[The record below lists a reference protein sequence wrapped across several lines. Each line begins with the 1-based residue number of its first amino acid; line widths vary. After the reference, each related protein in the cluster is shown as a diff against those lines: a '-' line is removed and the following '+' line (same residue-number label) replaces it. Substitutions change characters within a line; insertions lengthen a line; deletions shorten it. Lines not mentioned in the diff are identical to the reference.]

1 MAVLVIIFFILI
13 FIGFPSWLFLESLLR
28 LLIKQ
33 SIKSRPMNTKTM
45 IKTPAFPS
53 CASLNLQYDNGLS
66 RSLNVAAAHL
76 VAVCITE
83 QLPYE
88 KTHGLYI

>member
-1 MAVLVIIFFILI
+1 
-13 FIGFPSWLFLESLLR
+13 
-28 LLIKQ
+28 
-33 SIKSRPMNTKTM
+33 MNTKTM